1 MGSPRQGTR
10 PQRGVGDRASPAGT
24 RHRVLIAFAA
34 HHEEKDRLIAEYA
47 AKHGRQPSSTTIIKL
62 QAQATLVTRPE
73 KQIHSLAELTAQW
86 RERAGT
92 ILGADATS
100 WARSITTKEEPL
112 LLRADDVP
120 LDVVHHLGQ
129 SVVAAVSEKRS
140 TWRRWNLTA
149 EAARQTMGY
158 RFAST
163 QDREAIV
170 GLVVDEAEAASLRLT
185 PPELASS
192 PAVFRRS
199 DESSVFRPR
208 NSTVFSSGELLEAE
222 GRLLQLA
229 RTTAG
234 PTVSL
239 ATVERIVRKPDSER
253 RMLAMDHKHPR

>member
-1 MGSPRQGTR
+1 
-10 PQRGVGDRASPAGT
+10 
-24 RHRVLIAFAA
+24 
-34 HHEEKDRLIAEYA
+34 
-47 AKHGRQPSSTTIIKL
+47 
-62 QAQATLVTRPE
+62 
-73 KQIHSLAELTAQW
+73 
-86 RERAGT
+86 
-92 ILGADATS
+92 
-100 WARSITTKEEPL
+100 
-112 LLRADDVP
+112 
-120 LDVVHHLGQ
+120 
-129 SVVAAVSEKRS
+129 
-140 TWRRWNLTA
+140 
-149 EAARQTMGY
+149 MGY